1 MKRFLVVIL
10 ALTALLALVA
20 VGADA
25 KKKVKRV
32 STSTTI
38 TFSGT
43 ADPYGEFTN
52 GSFSGKIQSS
62 TKCKGNRSVTVQKVG
77 GALVGSS
84 TSSSDGDWT
93 VGSTAPL
100 AAGQYQA
107 TVAKK
112 KYKKKKKLPDG
123 TFKKKK
129 TVCKQ
134 GTATITIP

>member
-1 MKRFLVVIL
+1 MKRFLVVIMAL
-10 ALTALLALVA
+10 AALFALVA
-20 VGADA
+20 VSANA

-32 STSTTI
+32 TTTTTI

-62 TKCKGNRSVTVQKVG
+62 TKCKGSRSVTVQKVG
-77 GALVGSS
+77 GALVGTTTS
-84 TSSSDGDWT
+84 TSGGDWT
-93 VGSTAPL
+93 VGATAPL

-129 TVCKQ
+129 TVCLQ
-134 GTATITIP
+134 GQTTITIP